1 MQIKN
6 DANNQQLMS
15 CFGIVPTCKRLV
27 PGAIPTLNLPEKS
40 IPSTSTSAPRRELVR
55 HELKR
60 KPYYTSL
67 DDLKKK
73 AEKLKLTGWS
83 KSVSEKYATLVL
95 WDEIYALPKL
105 AVTIE
110 DSLNLT
116 VAVYNWLLPDE
127 HTFYLTN
134 KRSVR
139 HTTLSSILSSL
150 EQFQLCD
157 GLPVDEPFISVAVD
171 PSSDNCF
178 ASIIRHTVPIN
189 REQYDANGPPFQT
202 RVFRKK

>member
-1 MQIKN
+1 
-6 DANNQQLMS
+6 MS

-60 KPYYTSL
+60 KPLYTSL
-67 DDLKKK
+67 DYLKKK

-83 KSVSEKYATLVL
+83 KSVNENNATLVL

-105 AVTIE
+105 VVTIE

-116 VAVYNWLLPDE
+116 VAVYNWLLPYE
-127 HTFYLTN
+127 HTFYSTN

-157 GLPVDEPFISVAVD
+157 GLPDDEPFISVAVD

-178 ASIIRHTVPIN
+178 ASIIRHTVAIN
-189 REQYDANGPPFQT
+189 
-202 RVFRKK
+202 